1 MFLKSSSVLDIA
13 SASFLTAKSSFPT
26 VKSSSIQEI
35 QTLITSLTQMQLPS
49 SINHTSVS
57 IGTSSVKKEISST
70 QANVT
75 TPISSSSMIYQSS
88 SRRMT
93 TTEIL
98 SAMPLPSSFIIKNNS
113 TSLKT
118 SQTVTKSTASAV
130 RSLFLDKTISSS
142 YKSKTQSFY
151 ATKTSLMAKVTS
163 PVTTSFVMTSSSY
176 TKATI
181 ESSKLPISSYKD
193 TILSTP
199 KLLASSQMKM
209 SGSPRRKSSLAESSH
224 FVPSPSIET
233 KKISTNSRN
242 VPSTKILQSSSTFTS
257 TADELHSTSSHNS
270 ASLYSRD
277 QGK

>member
-1 MFLKSSSVLDIA
+1 MLLTNSTELQQA
-13 SASFLTAKSSFPT
+13 S
-26 VKSSSIQEI
+26 
-35 QTLITSLTQMQLPS
+35 PS
-49 SINHTSVS
+49 K
-57 IGTSSVKKEISST
+57 IGTSSIKKEISST

-88 SRRMT
+88 PRRMT

-118 SQTVTKSTASAV
+118 SQTDTNSTASTV
-130 RSLFLDKTISSS
+130 RSLLLYKTISSS

-151 ATKTSLMAKVTS
+151 ATKTSPMAKVTS

-176 TKATI
+176 SKATI

-193 TILSTP
+193 TILLTP

-209 SGSPRRKSSLAESSH
+209 SSSPRRKSSLAESSH

-257 TADELHSTSSHNS
+257 TADELHSSTSSHNS